1 MSCHNHFLQ
10 EPVSHAVDE
19 ESFKDAVRFSS
30 PLQSKLSAADSL
42 CLASSSTD
50 KVSSKSL
57 L

>member
-1 MSCHNHFLQ
+1 MPKQQRYMINM
-10 EPVSHAVDE
+10 P
-19 ESFKDAVRFSS
+19 
-30 PLQSKLSAADSL
+30 AADSL